1 MLLLGLT
8 CGMRKIMNYCPFFNR
23 ICPQSSECAIWTA
36 FGCCMID
43 KPGIPAIYTD
53 GEENPVDC
61 YILQMFSE
69 KAAINDG
76 VMIVYALESDGSIHL
91 EDDITKFVVHQLH

>member
-1 MLLLGLT
+1 MAF
-8 CGMRKIMNYCPFFNR
+8 CPFYNLQ
-23 ICPQSSECAIWTA
+23 CPESSEGVGGCAIWTH

-43 KPGIPAIYTD
+43 KPGIPVIYTD